1 MGNHTGNKVTI
12 VSADGHVS
20 PPVPT
25 VIKYFE
31 PILRAHVDDLIRQ
44 DVSYIGNRATP
55 ARPPRKQFE
64 VFDDRGLVAG
74 GGEFGASDP
83 KIRLQQMD
91 AEGIAGDLLLPG
103 TQVSITPFFF
113 PVNAPCAP
121 EIRAAGARAYHRWL
135 ADFISEGDGRLFGV
149 AEPGPCVDMDETIAE
164 LEWCAA
170 NGFVSVAPPLNT
182 NDRDLPPLYDPYYER
197 FWAAC
202 ADLGLVLNAHAGWG
216 TDQTPMS
223 TWVPAHKLGDGEETG
238 GHDFEAIHKAMQ
250 EKDSPIRMFLQM
262 PRRPLWQL
270 MASGVFDRHPTL
282 KLALTEIRADWVPDT
297 IAHLEAKFQELQPP
311 CARTPRE
318 YYADNILMVPSCPH
332 RSEAEMRKEIG
343 IEQFGFGQ
351 DFPHWEGTWPNT
363 KPWLQ
368 HAFGDCTESELR
380 AILGGNTMRF
390 YGLPQAHLDAVADR
404 IGFEVDEIL
413 GEHPVSDALLQQ
425 MNRRSG
431 YLRSAD
437 PVYTDE
443 LDRMIEPDLRGASL
457 AFAAGD

>member
-1 MGNHTGNKVTI
+1 MGNKVTI
-12 VSADGHVS
+12 VSGDGHVS
-20 PPVPT
+20 PTVPS

-31 PILRAHVDDLIRQ
+31 PILRGHIDALIRE

-55 ARPPRKQFE
+55 ARPPRRQLE

-74 GGEFGASDP
+74 GGEFGACDP
-83 KIRLQQMD
+83 AIRLQQMD
-91 AEGIAGDLLLPG
+91 AEGIAGDLLLPA
-103 TQVSITPFFF
+103 TQVAILPFYHA
-113 PVNAPCAP
+113 VNAPWPA

-135 ADFISEGDGRLFGV
+135 ADFMAEGDGRLFGV
-149 AEPGPCVDMDETIAE
+149 AEPGPCIDMDETIRE

-170 NGFVSVAPPLNT
+170 NGFVSVGPPLTT
-182 NDRDLPPLYDPYYER
+182 NDPNMPPLYDPYYER

-202 ADLGLVLNAHAGWG
+202 ADLGLVLTCHAGWG
-216 TDQTPMS
+216 SDQRPMS
-223 TWVPAHKLGDGEETG
+223 EWAPAHKLGDGEETG
-238 GHDFEAIHKAMQ
+238 GHDFEALHRAMQ

-262 PRRPLWQL
+262 PRRPMWQL
-270 MASGVFDRHPTL
+270 MAGGVFDRHPTL

-297 IAHLEAKFQELQPP
+297 IAHLEAKFRETRPP

-318 YYADNILMVPSCPH
+318 YYADNILVVPSCPH
-332 RSEAEMRKEIG
+332 RSEAEMRDGIG
-343 IEQFGFGQ
+343 INQFGFGQ

-368 HAFGDCTESELR
+368 HAFGDCSESELR

-390 YGLPQAHLDAVADR
+390 YDLPVAHLDAVAER
-404 IGFEVDEIL
+404 IGFEVDDIL
-413 GEHPVSDALLQQ
+413 GEHPVADALLQQ

-443 LDRMIEPDLRGASL
+443 LDRLIEPDLRGASL
-457 AFAAGD
+457 ALSSRT